1 MSLLTETVILRRR
14 GVEIGKDRYG
24 RPVFGPGTDTPSPAW
39 WEAAGALPGAEATED
54 QSAAEQQVQ
63 RAYVYLPP
71 QADVSYVD
79 AVVLGA
85 NPSGPEVPIVA
96 SPFVQP
102 GGLVVD
108 GYIRLVVELVTG

>member
-1 MSLLTETVILRRR
+1 MSLFSETVILRRR
-14 GVEIGKDRYG
+14 GAEVDRDRYG
-24 RPVFGPGTDTPSPAW
+24 RPIHGPDIDRTSPAW
-39 WEAAGALPGAEATED
+39 WEAADASED

-71 QADVSYVD
+71 QTDVAHVD

-85 NPSGPEVPIVA
+85 DPSGPAVPVIGR
-96 SPFVQP
+96 PFDQP
-102 GGLVVD
+102 GGFIVG

>member
-24 RPVFGPGTDTPSPAW
+24 RPVFGPDTDTPSPAW
-39 WEAAGALPGAEATED
+39 WEAADATED

-85 NPSGPEVPIVA
+85 DPSGPEVPIVA

-102 GGLVVD
+102 GGFIVD

>member
-1 MSLLTETVILRRR
+1 MSLFTARIILRRR
-14 GVEIGKDRYG
+14 GVEVGKDRYG
-24 RPVFGPGTDTPSPAW
+24 RPIYGPPSSAPCPAW
-39 WEAAGALPGAEATED
+39 WEAAAATED

-63 RAYVYLPP
+63 RAYVYVPP

-85 NPSGPEVPIVA
+85 DPSGPEVQIVA
-96 SPFVQP
+96 SPFAQP
-102 GGLVVD
+102 GGLIVD